1 MTHYLK
7 DATLPDCPLCR
18 NTRIKTALGVAYQCP
33 CTKRGTP
40 LLRFLDT
47 TIGRMYHSA
56 NLDTLTG
63 MDDEQNAL
71 LKHAERFVKWW
82 EPHKKGLY
90 LWSSNTGNGKSLIAS
105 AMMNKIDLP
114 SQAIEASV
122 LWDAMRSCY
131 DSNEPQQR
139 YMNVASY
146 VPALLLDDLGMGS
159 TEKSDE
165 WLTDIL
171 NARIEKGLL
180 TIITSNI
187 HPSKIKAV
195 SDRCVSRLL
204 AHTHPLQVKN
214 TRDWR
219 VALKPYME
227 QTHQEGI

>member
-1 MTHYLK
+1 MTHYIK
-7 DATLPDCPLCR
+7 DAQLPDCTLCK
-18 NTRIKTALGVAYQCP
+18 NTRVKMVGEVAYRCP

-47 TIGRMYHSA
+47 TVGRMYHSA

-63 MDDEQNAL
+63 LDDHQTKL
-71 LKHAERFVKWW
+71 LQHADKFVKWW
-82 EPHKKGLY
+82 EPSRKGLY
-90 LWSSNTGNGKSLIAS
+90 LWSENTGNGKSLIA
-105 AMMNKIDLP
+105 AAILNKIGLP

-131 DSNEPQQR
+131 DSDEPQQR
-139 YMNVASY
+139 YMNVASF

-159 TEKSDE
+159 SEKTDE

-180 TIITSNI
+180 TIITSNL

-195 SDRCVSRLL
+195 SDRCLSRIL

-219 VALKPYME
+219 VALKPYMNP
-227 QTHQEGI
+227 